1 MAVPRDKG
9 DLGLHAQQLRA
20 CSVQPVICFN
30 KHASRCEVLFVAAL
44 VLGDSGFLAGGG
56 PDFIA
61 LRAWMGCGEVH
72 WSLKSIILS

>member
-1 MAVPRDKG
+1 M
-9 DLGLHAQQLRA
+9 
-20 CSVQPVICFN
+20 
-30 KHASRCEVLFVAAL
+30 AAL
-44 VLGDSGFLAGGG
+44 VLGDLGFLAGGG